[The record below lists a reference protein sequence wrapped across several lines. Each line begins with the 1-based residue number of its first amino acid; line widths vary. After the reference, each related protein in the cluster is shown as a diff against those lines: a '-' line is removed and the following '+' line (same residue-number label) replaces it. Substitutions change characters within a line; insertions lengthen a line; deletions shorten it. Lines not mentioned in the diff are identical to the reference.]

1 MRTKYHF
8 SGHNNPKEAWI
19 AERDRLNDH
28 AEYRNGYQVSRKNLI
43 DEGVLNRSQ
52 LSVNGNPVLRE
63 LLAVAEKRWYG
74 EQVETLE
81 SHREARKAS
90 EASSKLKSAEV
101 SRLQRGL
108 AQAQAE
114 LAQIKAEMATL
125 KAENERLR
133 SELGIQ
139 KVREE
144 AVVATYGGLDAWD

>member
-63 LLAVAEKRWYG
+63 
-74 EQVETLE
+74 
-81 SHREARKAS
+81 ARKAS

-144 AVVATYGGLDAWD
+144 AIVATYGGLDAWD

>member
-74 EQVETLE
+74 EQVETLSLTE
-81 SHREARKAS
+81 KPERP
-90 EASSKLKSAEV
+90 LKQVPS
-101 SRLQRGL
+101 LNPQR
-108 AQAQAE
+108 
-114 LAQIKAEMATL
+114 
-125 KAENERLR
+125 
-133 SELGIQ
+133 
-139 KVREE
+139 
-144 AVVATYGGLDAWD
+144 